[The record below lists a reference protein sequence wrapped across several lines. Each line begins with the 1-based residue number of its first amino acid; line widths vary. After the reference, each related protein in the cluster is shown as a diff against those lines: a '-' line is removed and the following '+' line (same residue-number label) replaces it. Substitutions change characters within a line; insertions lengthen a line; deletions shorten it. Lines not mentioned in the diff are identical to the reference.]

1 MAGRPLR
8 LCWMQP
14 MFLATPTATRTRRRV
29 PPSFMRKM
37 LGFGLPGLFFV
48 ATVDASPI
56 PLPIPGSTDILIILL
71 AARSHQ
77 WLLLTLI
84 ATAGSM
90 VGGYSS
96 YHAGRVGGMRV
107 LHRYVSQRYLD
118 RITRWTEHH
127 SILAVSLPAILPP
140 PMPLTPFTLAAGA
153 LKMSLRRFM
162 TAFTLSR
169 ALRHG
174 FCAWLGIHYGRV
186 IIRTW
191 NRFYARWDNTMFAV
205 LCILIVL
212 SIGVPIYAMWKE
224 ARLRKE
230 MGVSAILEEIEGK

>member
-1 MAGRPLR
+1 
-8 LCWMQP
+8 
-14 MFLATPTATRTRRRV
+14 MFLATPAATRRHRRV

-48 ATVDASPI
+48 AAVDTSPI

-71 AARSHQ
+71 AARSSH

-90 VGGYSS
+90 AGGYSS
-96 YHAGRVGGMRV
+96 YHAGRAGGVRI
-107 LHRYVSQRYLD
+107 LHRYVSPRYLS
-118 RITRWTEHH
+118 RITAWTEHH

-140 PMPLTPFTLAAGA
+140 PMPLTPFVLAAGA

-162 TAFTLSR
+162 TAFTISR

-174 FCAWLGIHYGRV
+174 FCVWLGMHYGRV

-205 LCILIVL
+205 ICVLIAV
-212 SIGVPIYAMWKE
+212 SIGVPIYTMWKE
-224 ARLRKE
+224 ARLRKV
-230 MGVSAILEEIEGK
+230 MGVSGLLEEIEGK